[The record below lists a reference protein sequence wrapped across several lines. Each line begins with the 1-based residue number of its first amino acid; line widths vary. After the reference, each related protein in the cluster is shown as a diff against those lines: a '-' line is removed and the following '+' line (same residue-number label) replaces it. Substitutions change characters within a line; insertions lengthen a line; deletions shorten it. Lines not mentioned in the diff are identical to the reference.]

1 MRQRAGCG
9 GPGSPI
15 WSPHHPSTHSPPEAR
30 NKGVC
35 PKCFMKP
42 LDTNDT
48 PSPPP
53 SWWCASFSPTTPAQ
67 ANLTYSIRFQL
78 TPFPPIFIIFF
89 GEGNCGFILFYFFS
103 AHRFFSL
110 SRTVHCSFCSN
121 VSHCRDDGFLRL
133 HQLTVCL
140 TALYC
145 GSFDQGTLVS
155 DQRWCCPWWY
165 HLGQIKTSWHLNE
178 QDGLQKPAWENGYL
192 FSSLSLFRILL
203 IPTLLF
209 Q

>member
-1 MRQRAGCG
+1 MFHETLEHKWHPLPAPVVVMCVLLPPP
-9 GPGSPI
+9 PGQSYLFYQI
-15 WSPHHPSTHSPPEAR
+15 SV
-30 NKGVC
+30 N
-35 PKCFMKP
+35 
-42 LDTNDT
+42 
-48 PSPPP
+48 SPPP
-53 SWWCASFSPTTPAQ
+53 RYLSSFSARE
-67 ANLTYSIRFQL
+67 IVD
-78 TPFPPIFIIFF
+78 
-89 GEGNCGFILFYFFS
+89 LFYFLTHT
-103 AHRFFSL
+103 AFFL

-155 DQRWCCPWWY
+155 DQRWCCPWWH

-192 FSSLSLFRILL
+192 FSSLSLSRILL

-209 Q
+209 H

>member
-1 MRQRAGCG
+1 MFYETLGHKWHPLPAPVVVMCELLPHYPR
-9 GPGSPI
+9 PGQSYLFHQISVNPL
-15 WSPHHPSTHSPPEAR
+15 PPNIYHFFSAR
-30 NKGVC
+30 EIV
-35 PKCFMKP
+35 
-42 LDTNDT
+42 
-48 PSPPP
+48 
-53 SWWCASFSPTTPAQ
+53 A
-67 ANLTYSIRFQL
+67 
-78 TPFPPIFIIFF
+78 
-89 GEGNCGFILFYFFS
+89 LFYFIFLTHT
-103 AHRFFSL
+103 AFFFL